1 MERRETFA
9 ARLSRARE
17 EKKESQE
24 KVAEAAKLSV
34 RQYQKLEKGKAI
46 PRLDTACRLAEV
58 LGFSLDNLIFSDVGK
73 E

>member
-9 ARLSRARE
+9 ARLSRAR
-17 EKKESQE
+17 KERNISQE
-24 KVAEAAKLSV
+24 KIAEAAKISV

-58 LGFSLDNLIFSDVGK
+58 LGFSLEHLVFSNLEK